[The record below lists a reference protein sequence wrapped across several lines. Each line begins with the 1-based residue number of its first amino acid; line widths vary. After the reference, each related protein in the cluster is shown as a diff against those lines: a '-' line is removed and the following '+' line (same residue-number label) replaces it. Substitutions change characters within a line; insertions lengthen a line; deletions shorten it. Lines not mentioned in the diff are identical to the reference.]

1 MLPAPTYSSGLV
13 TLLGDAA
20 HASTSHGGA
29 GAGMGV
35 EDALILSELLSQ
47 CQVKTVGD
55 LPTVFKAYDNVRR
68 SRTQQLVKHSRE
80 AGMVFSLRLP
90 GIQDDVEKL
99 KANLNVRQR
108 WIWDI
113 DLENHIQEAKKNL
126 KQTMGDVS
134 A

>member
-1 MLPAPTYSSGLV
+1 MPPAPTYSSGLV

-47 CQVKTVGD
+47 PEVRKLED
-55 LPTVFKAYDNVRR
+55 LSIVFKVYDNIRR
-68 SRTQQLVKHSRE
+68 PRTQHLVRHSRE
-80 AGMVFSLRLP
+80 AGMVFSLRFP
-90 GIQDDVEKL
+90 GIGDDVEKL
-99 KANLNVRQR
+99 RANLNVRQR

-113 DLENHIQEAKKNL
+113 DLKEHILEAKKNL
-126 KQTMGDVS
+126 KEVMGGM
-134 A
+134 